1 MVATV
6 VRARLPSPAL
16 RCDHV
21 LWRPSGDRALLT
33 PAIERRI
40 QLIWNAVA
48 VCVCHESCAT
58 LRMPRRAMRV
68 TEPVDTQQEWW
79 DELTKP
85 LLPQMTTRSY
95 CYQ

>member
-1 MVATV
+1 
-6 VRARLPSPAL
+6 
-16 RCDHV
+16 
-21 LWRPSGDRALLT
+21 
-33 PAIERRI
+33 
-40 QLIWNAVA
+40 
-48 VCVCHESCAT
+48 
-58 LRMPRRAMRV
+58 MPRRAMRV